1 MKDDTLASETLITY
15 ENGVGD
21 VPNFNSKFMYKKNKY
36 HYLLESWTS
45 NTLDENYAWPIA
57 KFDEETKKVVAR
69 WGKMVGSQEP
79 RFIPNPN
86 GTEEDDGL
94 ILTMARNFDT
104 STSSLYF
111 IDPKTMT
118 TL

>member
-1 MKDDTLASETLITY
+1 LETWT
-15 ENGVGD
+15 N
-21 VPNFNSKFMYKKNKY
+21 YK
-36 HYLLESWTS
+36 
-45 NTLDENYAWPIA
+45 LDENYAWPIA
-57 KFDEETKKVVAR
+57 KFDEDTKQVVKR
-69 WGKMVGSQEP
+69 WGKMQGSQEP

-94 ILTMARNFDT
+94 ILTLARNFES

-111 IDPKTMT
+111 IDPKTME